1 MGKGV
6 NVRKRG
12 SELLRELHGDQH
24 GLNKAALGLIDDV
37 LSDETIQLLG
47 WQRRG
52 VPVIDGVIGTFLAPR
67 GGVADLVRNLGRDE
81 VAWGIEVFPYGIP
94 AVDFLTVVQV
104 TRDIAGR
111 VAPAAP

>member
-1 MGKGV
+1 MGEAV

-12 SELLRELHGDQH
+12 SELLRGLHGDQH
-24 GLNKAALGLIDDV
+24 GLNKAALGLIDEV

-52 VPVIDGVIGTFLAPR
+52 VPAIDTVVGTFLAPR
-67 GGVADLVRNLGRDE
+67 GQVADIVRNLGRDE

-94 AVDFLTVVQV
+94 AIEFLTVVQV
-104 TRDIAGR
+104 TREVTGR
-111 VAPAAP
+111 